1 MIFVQ
6 FSLETVKL
14 RLGSVS
20 LNYSPLVL
28 MFGEKVIGTDE
39 FCFLFVK
46 LKLILQYVLK
56 QFWVHLNQLKVF

>member
-39 FCFLFVK
+39 FCSLFVK